1 MSLNYKGQNL
11 FIDNIS
17 IKGIASKNITPFY
30 LYSYKKIKNNFET
43 FYNCFKKVSPLVC
56 FSVKSNSNVSI
67 LSELGKLGSGADV
80 VSEGELL
87 KALKARINPKKIVFS
102 GVGKTYDEI
111 NFAVKKKILL
121 INAESKS
128 EIETILKV
136 AKKINKTIDIG
147 IRLNPNVDANT
158 IKEITTG
165 KNSNKFGLSEKEVIN
180 LINYYKT
187 SKYLNIR
194 CLSVHIGSQIT
205 SHIPY
210 LKMLKTVQ
218 KIIDKSNFNFKYIDL
233 GGGMGINYG
242 QNSKELNYKKYSDKI
257 NKFVKKNKVNI
268 IFEPG
273 RSIVGNVG
281 YLLTKIIYIKKT
293 SKINFIIV
301 DAGMNDLMRPALY
314 KAYHRIIPTKKN
326 KRKVSKRHDFV
337 GPICETTD
345 KFLSLNSY
353 QKLDEGDN
361 IVICDVGA
369 YGKVL
374 SSNYNLRVGANEV
387 LIKNSKVF
395 RIRKKERLE
404 SII

>member
-1 MSLNYKGQNL
+1 MHYTKNKLL
-11 FIDNIS
+11 IDRINVDRIIRKFGS
-17 IKGIASKNITPFY
+17 PTY
-30 LYSYKKIKNNFET
+30 CYSYNKLRENILK
-43 FYNCFKKVSPLVC
+43 FKKNFIKINPLIC
-56 FSVKSNSNVSI
+56 FAVKSNNNKTI
-67 LSELGKLGSGADV
+67 LNEIARLGLGADV
-80 VSEGELL
+80 VSKGELMA
-87 KALKARINPKKIVFS
+87 ALKSKINPKKIVFS